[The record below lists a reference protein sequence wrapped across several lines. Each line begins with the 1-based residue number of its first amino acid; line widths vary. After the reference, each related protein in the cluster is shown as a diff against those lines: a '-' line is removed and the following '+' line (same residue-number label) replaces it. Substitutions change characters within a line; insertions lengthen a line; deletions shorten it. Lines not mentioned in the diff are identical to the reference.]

1 MGIINDIINREYLG
15 NSDRT
20 LADVISFCESDWG
33 AKVKLFPIQRFV
45 LKMFYGMPLDR
56 QNKTIAVFD
65 KFRETKLFDFTEY
78 EYLQY
83 LYNQG
88 RCNVNEDGHQF
99 NEMAMVIG
107 RRGTKSTVTSLITA
121 YEYYKILHIPD
132 PFEYYSLMRGGE
144 IKIINIANGQK
155 PALNIFN
162 TVKNIVSTVPILDR
176 FKSNITKQEVRFRT
190 QWEIEND
197 PNSDGA
203 IVGQSGGSL
212 SRTMRGSSSIVVV
225 LDELAHFIDNGG
237 VASSEKVYDALTPSV
252 SSFVNTNG
260 KQEGKII
267 SLSSPLNRSG
277 QLWKLYTQGMAEGKK
292 SGLLIL
298 QMPSWEINP
307 NLESDFLRSRFKRDS
322 SVFMVEYGAE
332 FGDSKRSWLKDKDTF
347 KRNCIV
353 PGNFKF
359 KGDLGQPY
367 FLGMDVGQINDGTA
381 ITLGHW
387 EGDKLVVDY
396 SRVYYGNHTNYNLPD
411 RYEFSRLPVE
421 TPQSLRSIA
430 KEVAEICKKFYV
442 VKGYFDQYGG
452 LALQEHLKE
461 NGVNQLEV
469 LNVTRTLNSD
479 VYLALNLLIAE
490 NNICIPVP
498 SEYFKDGMAFP
509 ESEPFIKELFNLEE
523 SQHSKYVVTVEAP
536 PVEGMHDDQSD
547 SLARMAYCANR
558 YKSAYGKRSYPTY
571 SAREAAGKGGA
582 SSYTAFHTRRSKLH
596 GTNTYRSNRKPK

>member
-1 MGIINDIINREYLG
+1 MGIINDIINREFLG
-15 NSDRT
+15 NSERT
-20 LADVISFCESDWG
+20 LADVVSFCESDWG

-56 QNKTIAVFD
+56 ENKTIAVFD

-190 QWEIEND
+190 QWEIENE
-197 PNSDGA
+197 PNADGA

-252 SSFVNTNG
+252 SSFVGKGG

-347 KRNCIV
+347 KSKCII
-353 PGNFKF
+353 PGNYKF

-367 FLGMDVGQINDGTA
+367 FIGMDIGSINDGTA
-381 ITLGHW
+381 ITVGHW
-387 EGDKLVVDY
+387 EADKLVVDY
-396 SRVYYGNHTNYNLPD
+396 SRVYYGHHTNYGLPD
-411 RYEFSRLPVE
+411 RYDFSRLPVE
-421 TPQSLRSIA
+421 TPQSLKSIA
-430 KEVAEICKKFYV
+430 KEVAELCKRFYI

-452 LALQEHLKE
+452 LAFLEHLKE
-461 NGVNQLEV
+461 AGVSHLEM
-469 LNVTRTLNSD
+469 LTVTRTLNSEI
-479 VYLALNLLIAE
+479 YSSLGILIAE
-490 NNICIPVP
+490 NNVQLPVP
-498 SEYFKDGMAFP
+498 HEYFKDGLAFP

-547 SLARMAYCANR
+547 SLARMAYCATKFKNNF
-558 YKSAYGKRSYPTY
+558 GKRTYPTY
-571 SAREAAGKGGA
+571 SARESAGKTA
-582 SSYTAFHTRRSKLH
+582 SSYTAFHTKRSKLH
-596 GTNTYRSNRKPK
+596 GTNTYRSNKKPR

>member
-1 MGIINDIINREYLG
+1 MGIFNDIINREFLG
-15 NSDRT
+15 NSGRT

-45 LKMFYGMPLDR
+45 LKMFYGLPLER
-56 QNKTIAVFD
+56 KLKTIQVYD
-65 KFRETKLFDFTEY
+65 KFREHQLYDFTEY
-78 EYLQY
+78 EYLQF
-83 LYNQG
+83 LFAQG

-132 PFEYYSLMRGGE
+132 PFDYYSLMRGGE

-176 FKSNITKQEVRFRT
+176 YKSNITKQEVRFRT

-197 PNSDGA
+197 PNADGA

-252 SSFVNTNG
+252 SSFVNKNG

-307 NLESDFLRSRFKRDS
+307 NLESDFLKSRFKRDS

-332 FGDSKRSWLKDKDTF
+332 FGDSKRSWIKDKDTF
-347 KRNCIV
+347 KSKCIV
-353 PGNFKF
+353 PGNFLL
-359 KGDLGQPY
+359 KGALGQPY

-381 ITLGHW
+381 LTIGHW
-387 EGDKLVVDY
+387 EHDKLVVDY
-396 SRVYYGNHTNYNLPD
+396 SRVYYGQQPSYGLQD
-411 RYEFSRLPVE
+411 RYDFSGLPVD
-421 TPQSLRSIA
+421 TPQSLKSIA
-430 KEVAEICKKFYV
+430 KEIQEICKRFYI
-442 VKGYFDQYGG
+442 VKGGFDQYGG
-452 LALQEHLKE
+452 LALLEHLKDL
-461 NGVNQLEV
+461 GVHNLEV
-469 LNVTRTLNSD
+469 MNVNRSLNSEI
-479 VYLALNLLIAE
+479 YSSLGLLIAE
-490 NNICIPVP
+490 NNLQIPVH
-498 SEYFKDGMAFP
+498 EDYFKNGIAFP
-509 ESEPFIKELFNLEE
+509 ESDIFIKELFNLEE
-523 SQHSKYVVTVEAP
+523 TQHSKYVVTVEAP

-547 SLARMAYCANR
+547 SLARMAYFATKFKAN
-558 YKSAYGKRSYPTY
+558 YGSKRIYPTY
-571 SAREAAGKGGA
+571 SAKESSPRA
-582 SSYTAFHTRRSKLH
+582 SNSYTSFHLKRGKLH
-596 GTNTYRSNRKPK
+596 GTNTFRSNKRPK

>member
-1 MGIINDIINREYLG
+1 MGIINDIINREFLG
-15 NSDRT
+15 NSERT

-56 QNKTIAVFD
+56 VNKTIRVFD
-65 KFRETKLFDFTEY
+65 KFRETQLFEFTEF

-176 FKSNITKQEVRFRT
+176 YKSNITKQEVRFRT
-190 QWEIEND
+190 QWELEND
-197 PNSDGA
+197 VNADGA

-252 SSFVNTNG
+252 SSFVNKDG

-307 NLESDFLRSRFKRDS
+307 NLESEFLRSRFKRDS

-347 KRNCIV
+347 KTKCIV
-353 PGNFKF
+353 PGNFKV
-359 KGDLGQPY
+359 KGELGQPY

-381 ITLGHW
+381 ITVGHW
-387 EGDKLVVDY
+387 EDERLIVDY
-396 SRVYYGNHTNYNLPD
+396 SRVYYGHHTAYGLPD
-411 RYEFSRLPVE
+411 RYDFSRLPVE

-430 KEVAEICKKFYV
+430 KEVQELCKKFYI

-452 LALQEHLKE
+452 LALLEHLKE
-461 NGVNQLEV
+461 AGVNQLEV
-469 LNVTRTLNSD
+469 LNVNRTLNSEI
-479 VYLALNLLIAE
+479 YSSLGLLIAE
-490 NNICIPVP
+490 NNIQLPVP
-498 SEYFKDGMAFP
+498 HEYFKDGIAYP
-509 ESEPFIKELFNLEE
+509 EAEVFVKELFNLEE
-523 SQHSKYVVTVEAP
+523 TQHSKYVITVEAP

-547 SLARMAYCANR
+547 SLARMAFCASKF
-558 YKSAYGKRSYPTY
+558 KSNYSKRQFPTY
-571 SAREAAGKGGA
+571 SAKESAGKTA
-582 SSYTAFHTRRSKLH
+582 SSYTAFHMKRSKLH
-596 GTNTYRSNRKPK
+596 GTSTHRGPKKSR